1 MEVTEVIEVIQDR
14 AYSMIPD
21 TSRIETI
28 WAIEVTYFIDVT
40 QFHEATQV

>member
-1 MEVTEVIEVIQDR
+1 MIQ
-14 AYSMIPD
+14 D

-28 WAIEVTYFIDVT
+28 WAIEATHFIDVMLVIDVT